1 MIHTAPGMN
10 PGMKPWILY
19 LNIIGQSLSETYL
32 FKSPLLGQLRKTLP
46 LDHATMPI
54 LGVTNRIENS
64 DAGIRAWFSKM
75 YTDFL
80 LGLKTAIWEIVL
92 GPKMSTQPLL
102 SSVPKESKRYLCGPG
117 WDLVHTFVTFVV
129 KLSNQSAES
138 TRPPI
143 RSKSVRFSARICA
156 VTFYNHSDALEALL

>member
-19 LNIIGQSLSETYL
+19 LSIIGQFLSETYL
-32 FKSPLLGQLRKTLP
+32 FKSPLLGQLRKTLL
-46 LDHATMPI
+46 LDHATKPI

-64 DAGIRAWFSKM
+64 DAGFRAWFSKM

-102 SSVPKESKRYLCGPG
+102 SSGCAKRIQKVSLRPWLGSCAYLCHLCGKAVKSKCGVYSPSHSFKIRQIFSSHLCCN
-117 WDLVHTFVTFVV
+117 LV
-129 KLSNQSAES
+129 
-138 TRPPI
+138 
-143 RSKSVRFSARICA
+143 
-156 VTFYNHSDALEALL
+156 